1 MVAVREEP
9 VQRFGVR
16 NVEQLLVDVG
26 RGDQAAFTAFYTL
39 FSSRVFGLV
48 AKVLLDRELAQ
59 EVTQEVFFQLWQQ
72 ASRFDPERGS
82 AVSWV
87 PRIAHARAV
96 DRVRMIRSRSRL
108 DTGYA
113 ATSHVAETDTVVE
126 DVLLHAEQR
135 AIRAALLRLSPI
147 QRESIQLA
155 YYSGMTAQE
164 ISVHLGVGRST
175 VKTRIRDGLLKLG
188 IDLSTRAP
196 TISATV

>member
-9 VQRFGVR
+9 VPRFGVPD
-16 NVEQLLVDVG
+16 VEQLLVDVG
-26 RGDQAAFTAFYTL
+26 TGDLAAFTAFYTL

-48 AKVLLDRELAQ
+48 AKVLVDGELAQ

-87 PRIAHARAV
+87 LRIAHARAV
-96 DRVRMIRSRSRL
+96 DRVRTVSSRSRL

-135 AIRAALLRLSPI
+135 AMRAALLRLSPI

-175 VKTRIRDGLLKLG
+175 VKTRIRDGLRKLG
-188 IDLSTRAP
+188 IDLATRAAP
-196 TISATV
+196 ISANA